1 MRDVSQ
7 IPFDQVRA
15 SLDPEWIEQALKATG
30 AASVRRRRLPAEQVV
45 NLVLGIALMRNR
57 RIDEVASILS
67 LALPDAEGSTS
78 VAKSSI
84 IEARARLGEEPLK
97 WLFQTSAKEWVAR
110 TGADQQWHGLHLFA
124 VDGTTL
130 RVPDSEENRRH
141 FGSSM
146 SCRGRSGYPLVRMV
160 TLMAIRPRLLLG
172 ANFGPYSKGEKTL
185 AADLWSQVP
194 ERSLLCVDRDYLS
207 ADLLLTA
214 QGHGNE
220 WLTRGRS
227 GLKWSVVERFDR
239 DDAIVEMAVSRSA
252 RRRNPS
258 LPATWRMR
266 LIRYHRKGF
275 RSQYLL
281 TSLMDRTKYPKDEVI
296 ALYHERWEIE
306 LGYDELKTEM
316 LEREE
321 TIRSKSPAMVGQEL
335 WGLLTVYNLVRLEIE
350 RAARLAKVPP
360 RRISFV
366 LALHLIQDE
375 WRWAGDSTS
384 PGTLPKKLQRLR
396 EEVARLVI
404 PERDEERLYPRAVK
418 IKMSNYPRKRTRVA
432 R

>member
-1 MRDVSQ
+1 MRDISQ

-15 SLDPEWIEQALKATG
+15 GLDPEWIEQALRATG
-30 AASVRRRRLPAEQVV
+30 TASVRRRRLPAEQVV

-57 RIDEVASILS
+57 RIDEVARVLS
-67 LALPDAEGSTS
+67 LALPDAEGSTRL
-78 VAKSSI
+78 AKSSI
-84 IEARARLGEEPLK
+84 IEARTRLGEEPLK
-97 WLFQTSAKEWVAR
+97 WLFETSAKEWVCR
-110 TGADQQWHGLHLFA
+110 TGADQKWHGLHLFA

-130 RVPDSEENRRH
+130 RVPDSEENRKH
-141 FGSSM
+141 FGSSV

-160 TLMAIRPRLLLG
+160 TLMAIRPRILL
-172 ANFGPYSKGEKTL
+172 AATFGPYAKGEKTL

-194 ERSLLCVDRDYLS
+194 ERSLLCLDRDYLS

-214 QGHGNE
+214 QSRGSE
-220 WLTRGRS
+220 WLTRGKS
-227 GLKWSVVERFDR
+227 NSKWEVVERFER
-239 DDAIVEMAVSRSA
+239 DDAIVEMVVSKKA
-252 RRRNPS
+252 RTRNPS
-258 LPATWRMR
+258 LPAKWRMR

-281 TSLMDRTKYPKDEVI
+281 TSLVDRIQYPKDEVI

-321 TIRSKSPAMVGQEL
+321 TIRSKSPTMVAQEL
-335 WGLLTVYNLVRLEIE
+335 WGLLTIYNLVRLEIE
-350 RAARLAKVPP
+350 RAARLAKVAP

-375 WRWAGDSTS
+375 WRWASDSTA
-384 PGTLPKKLQRLR
+384 PGALPKKLQRLR
-396 EEVARLVI
+396 EEVARLVL
-404 PERDEERLYPRAVK
+404 PEREEERAYPRAVK
-418 IKMSNYPRKRTRVA
+418 IKMSNYPRKRTKVA